1 MSVDMGQLE
10 KLRAPERVWFKTAD
24 AAVAI
29 GRSVDTLN
37 RWAKDQRIPEAMI
50 RDLPRGFIWHRD
62 WLAKPVVL
70 KFRGKEEPQTW
81 QEPGVVRTKNRET
94 AQGGNRI

>member
-1 MSVDMGQLE
+1 MSVDMSELARQAAPNQL
-10 KLRAPERVWFKTAD
+10 WFKTAE

-29 GRSVDTLN
+29 GKSVDTLN
-37 RWAKDQRIPEAMI
+37 RWAKEQRIPEAMI

-62 WLAKPVVL
+62 WLANPVVL
-70 KFRGKEEPQTW
+70 KFSGKEGPQTW
-81 QEPGVVRTKNRET
+81 QEPGVVRSGNRDA

>member
-1 MSVDMGQLE
+1 MGQLE